1 MRFTPHM
8 LGAMAVIAMAGAVSG
23 ATIGESPILTK
34 SHADNLPQS
43 VIVSTSNAALTNKD
57 SPPNHYPL
65 ETENGTIEVA
75 ELALHGRL
83 RDRGGKM
90 WWQDREAGEPAAT
103 NDEYDF
109 YRTASPERIAHE
121 ERLLAFTGGRA
132 ESPASQAELVEPART
147 MTRAEAPMALTEPA
161 EVDTRNGASA
171 NGSAKTIN
179 VAGVLAL
186 RD

>member
-1 MRFTPHM
+1 MRFTPQM
-8 LGAMAVIAMAGAVSG
+8 LGAVAVIAMAGAVSG
-23 ATIGESPILTK
+23 ATIGESPILTRT
-34 SHADNLPQS
+34 HADSVPQS
-43 VIVSTSNAALTNKD
+43 AVVSTSNAALARKD

-90 WWQDREAGEPAAT
+90 WWQDRDDRELVAT
-103 NDEYDF
+103 DDEYDF

-121 ERLLAFTGGRA
+121 ERLLAFTGARA
-132 ESPASQAELVEPART
+132 ERSEFGDEHQEPTRM
-147 MTRAEAPMALTEPA
+147 MTRAEAPMALAEPA
-161 EVDTRNGASA
+161 ELDTRNGPSSA
-171 NGSAKTIN
+171 GNAKTIN